1 MSVVTLV
8 CLVYITLL
16 SFSGSFIYDEG
27 SSDRASPPFSCCPG
41 PLPPSHWPCPV
52 FAVGAPPS
60 AVCVKCQLSAYAL
73 YPLLSNGCSLSF
85 QRMLPC
91 YRVAQHFESVLT
103 LKYCFPQLMVTAVPV
118 MPQIC
123 ILFSCS
129 PRVYCSAGLKTWM
142 LILLAVLTLA
152 CNQRTLQ

>member
-1 MSVVTLV
+1 
-8 CLVYITLL
+8 
-16 SFSGSFIYDEG
+16 
-27 SSDRASPPFSCCPG
+27 
-41 PLPPSHWPCPV
+41 
-52 FAVGAPPS
+52 
-60 AVCVKCQLSAYAL
+60 
-73 YPLLSNGCSLSF
+73 
-85 QRMLPC
+85 MLPC